1 MTDYITSE
9 EFLNTAPQN
18 LTVPEDT
25 PTGSGA
31 SFVSSSILLLFSAL
45 AFVLFVF
52 N

>member
-25 PTGSGA
+25 PSGA